1 MKQIIII
8 IGLIFIIILCSFLF
22 TSKYENFNNP
32 NYPIGGNETN
42 PDLSNKIYVYRRRP
56 SYPIGGDTTNPDLSN
71 KTNQYNVNIYVSF
84 IQYILLII
92 IIIIFLSLWKR

>member
-1 MKQIIII
+1 MKKIMIIIV
-8 IGLIFIIILCSFLF
+8 LIFIIILFSFLF

-32 NYPIGGNETN
+32 N
-42 PDLSNKIYVYRRRP
+42 
-56 SYPIGGDTTNPDLSN
+56 YPIGGDTTNPDLSN

-92 IIIIFLSLWKR
+92 IIIILLSLWKR

>member
-8 IGLIFIIILCSFLF
+8 IGLIFIIILFSFLF

-32 NYPIGGNETN
+32 NYPIGGNE
-42 PDLSNKIYVYRRRP
+42 
-56 SYPIGGDTTNPDLSN
+56 TNPDLSN

-92 IIIIFLSLWKR
+92 IIIILLSLWKR